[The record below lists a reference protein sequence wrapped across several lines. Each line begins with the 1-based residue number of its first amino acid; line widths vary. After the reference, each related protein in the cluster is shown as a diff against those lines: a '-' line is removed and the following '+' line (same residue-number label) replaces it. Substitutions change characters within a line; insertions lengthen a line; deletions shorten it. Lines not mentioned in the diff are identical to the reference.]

1 MLLGLGVNKMGCAD
15 FEKTPMR
22 PGDFV
27 NERSIFEIGRFE
39 DMAAEA
45 AMPVKALIL
54 QISFPSLFICRL
66 RF

>member
-1 MLLGLGVNKMGCAD
+1 MGCAD

-22 PGDFV
+22 AGDFV

-45 AMPVKALIL
+45 AMPVVSFCVDDAEGRVTYLI
-54 QISFPSLFICRL
+54 I
-66 RF
+66 